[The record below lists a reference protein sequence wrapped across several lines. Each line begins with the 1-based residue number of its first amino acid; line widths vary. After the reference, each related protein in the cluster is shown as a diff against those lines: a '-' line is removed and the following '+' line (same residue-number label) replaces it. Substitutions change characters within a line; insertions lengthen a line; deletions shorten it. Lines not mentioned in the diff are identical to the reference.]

1 MTIPSDPPSTS
12 KKGFLVREL
21 TPGDIVEAR
30 AVIVRVL
37 EEDLGY
43 GYVPEWH
50 WDLDDMQTVYLANPR
65 QALFVAVDN
74 ASSQIVGTT
83 AVRTGGPKS
92 PPHPLWL
99 AERYDSSRT
108 AQLMRVYVVAE
119 QRRRGIA
126 RALVEA
132 AKNFVKAEGGYDVI
146 YLHTSAGIP
155 GAEAFWRSA
164 ATTEVYDAR
173 GEDTWNAI
181 HFEINW

>member
-1 MTIPSDPPSTS
+1 MTTHLNPSTQ
-12 KKGFLVREL
+12 KGFLVREA
-21 TPGDIVEAR
+21 TPSDLVEAR
-30 AVIVRVL
+30 AMILRVL

-43 GYVPEWH
+43 GYVSEWH
-50 WDLDDMQTVYLANPR
+50 WDLDDMQTVYLDNPR

-74 ASSQIVGTT
+74 GSNQIVGTT

-92 PPHPLWL
+92 PPHPQRL
-99 AERYDSSRT
+99 AERYDYSRT
-108 AQLMRVYVVAE
+108 AQLMRVYIVAE

-132 AKNFVKAEGGYDVI
+132 AKNFVMAEGGYDVI
-146 YLHTSAGIP
+146 YLHTNAGIP
-155 GAEAFWRSA
+155 GAEVFWRSA

-173 GEDTWNAI
+173 GEDTWNTI